1 MSHQIHTNAPHL
13 TRFGISVLILAALLA
28 ACGASTPAPTPTL
41 AIAPTPAPS
50 DTPAVASTPTP
61 LDPCQLIDSQAASGL
76 AGTTYGPGEEST
88 TPEGLKICTYG
99 AQTTNIFTVDV
110 ARAAS
115 VDEAKADKTDFLNM
129 LQENLAQLTS
139 QGIQVTELPDFA
151 DGATMGQVS
160 VSTSAGTFNGSA
172 FAFLKGTVFVG
183 FSDIVE
189 NGPAPTPEALQAEA
203 TTVMGL
209 LP

>member
-1 MSHQIHTNAPHL
+1 
-13 TRFGISVLILAALLA
+13 
-28 ACGASTPAPTPTL
+28 
-41 AIAPTPAPS
+41 
-50 DTPAVASTPTP
+50 
-61 LDPCQLIDSQAASGL
+61 
-76 AGTTYGPGEEST
+76 
-88 TPEGLKICTYG
+88 
-99 AQTTNIFTVDV
+99 
-110 ARAAS
+110 